1 MPTRVLIDACILI
14 PYQLSEFLLRL
25 ASAGMYEPV
34 WSAEILDELHR
45 NLIAKIGLSEEKADR
60 RIARM
65 QALFPYAAVD
75 GYEAFQDLAESLGT
89 DPKDRHVAA
98 AALHGRVDVLITNN
112 EKDFPVAALAR
123 YGVQVVKPDDFL
135 RDQLEL
141 DPDLTIGVFEQQ
153 RASYVRPPIT
163 VPEFTRTLGVL
174 VPGFITD
181 MVALQQAAIDPNLPL
196 PVEIADPQEWFDT
209 TFPNGPQASEP
220 LGAAFLWWWALL
232 KGDQQK
238 MLDQLTYDT
247 WSAEQFEQA
256 RKTLRHSAIQ
266 PGVERSVHADD
277 IVHVTFLPSFGHS
290 AKAFATQVVTN
301 FWCLTLTRHD
311 DIWLVRIL
319 TTNRLPGLP
328 ELQEIRSS

>member
-98 AALHGRVDVLITNN
+98 AALHGRADVLITNN

-141 DPDLTIGVFEQQ
+141 DPTSPSESSNNNAP
-153 RASYVRPPIT
+153 RTCVRRSP
-163 VPEFTRTLGVL
+163 
-174 VPGFITD
+174 
-181 MVALQQAAIDPNLPL
+181 
-196 PVEIADPQEWFDT
+196 
-209 TFPNGPQASEP
+209 FPNSLAPSGSWRPVSSP
-220 LGAAFLWWWALL
+220 TWWRYSRPRP
-232 KGDQQK
+232 
-238 MLDQLTYDT
+238 TPTCHY
-247 WSAEQFEQA
+247 
-256 RKTLRHSAIQ
+256 R
-266 PGVERSVHADD
+266 
-277 IVHVTFLPSFGHS
+277 
-290 AKAFATQVVTN
+290 
-301 FWCLTLTRHD
+301 
-311 DIWLVRIL
+311 
-319 TTNRLPGLP
+319 
-328 ELQEIRSS
+328 